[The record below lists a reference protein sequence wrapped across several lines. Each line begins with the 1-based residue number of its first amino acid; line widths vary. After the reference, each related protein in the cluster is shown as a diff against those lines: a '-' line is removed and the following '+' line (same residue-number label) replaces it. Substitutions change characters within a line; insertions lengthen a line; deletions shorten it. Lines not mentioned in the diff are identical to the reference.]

1 MSLAIVHSY
10 YRLQLLC
17 SKLVFIMSVQD
28 LNMYCYSVKRRWGDE
43 MHAVYSNSYM
53 HTRIND

>member
-28 LNMYCYSVKRRWGDE
+28 LNMYCYSVKRRW
-43 MHAVYSNSYM
+43 ACSVQQFIYA
-53 HTRIND
+53 HTY